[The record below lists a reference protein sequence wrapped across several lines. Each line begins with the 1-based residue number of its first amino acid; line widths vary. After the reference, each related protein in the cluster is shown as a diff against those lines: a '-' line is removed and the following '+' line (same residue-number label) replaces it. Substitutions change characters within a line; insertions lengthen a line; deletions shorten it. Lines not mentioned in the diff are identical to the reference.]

1 MEDGKPWAPHPPT
14 PSSWEP
20 SWTSADSLSIEPLK
34 QKGKEPVKRILAL
47 TETCLVERDPLRR
60 TTSSPSNPL
69 ERFLLSS
76 VTWTTLRCLRLN
88 SFQVRS
94 EGFPPQ
100 KDGNFAD
107 AVFRF
112 NANISYS
119 GVLHAV
125 TQDGLFSENKEK
137 LINNAILAL
146 LSQEAEL
153 PTLNTELERHF
164 QAIRR
169 LVASKAGF
177 QAFTQL
183 PKSGQGS
190 GVTDATFR
198 EKLGVKTV
206 KALNGTTV

>member
-1 MEDGKPWAPHPPT
+1 MYYG
-14 PSSWEP
+14 
-20 SWTSADSLSIEPLK
+20 
-34 QKGKEPVKRILAL
+34 
-47 TETCLVERDPLRR
+47 
-60 TTSSPSNPL
+60 
-69 ERFLLSS
+69 FLLLLRTAAHLS
-76 VTWTTLRCLRLN
+76 VGSESYKN
-88 SFQVRS
+88 VQVIYS
-94 EGFPPQ
+94 THHILSTSCTMINTFPPLCSG
-100 KDGNFAD
+100 GNFAD

-125 TQDGLFSENKEK
+125 TQDVSCPRLLLMFFFSSHLLWPRLITVIHSSPSSSTSLCLFSPQGLFSENKEK

-153 PTLNTELERHF
+153 PALNAELESHF

-183 PKSGQGS
+183 PK
-190 GVTDATFR
+190 
-198 EKLGVKTV
+198 
-206 KALNGTTV
+206 